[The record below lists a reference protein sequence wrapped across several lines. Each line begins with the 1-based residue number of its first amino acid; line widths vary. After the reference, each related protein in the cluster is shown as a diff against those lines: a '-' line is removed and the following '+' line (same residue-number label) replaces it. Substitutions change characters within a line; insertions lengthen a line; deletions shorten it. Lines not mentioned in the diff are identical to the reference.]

1 MDVVYLIVAMAW
13 WAAVMV
19 LAAGC
24 AALAKAPR

>member
-13 WAAVMV
+13 VAAVAA

>member
-1 MDVVYLIVAMAW
+1 MDVVYLIAAVAWVGLAMA
-13 WAAVMV
+13 